1 MLYQKYLNYLNGRKI
16 LILGENGFLA
26 SRFKQWSEARQNPF
40 DFFSLR
46 NAIGK
51 ILNGGDENPITDK
64 IAQYDVVINTVANT
78 NTHATDGATI
88 LEQIALNY
96 AFAGT
101 LADFC
106 KKAKID
112 LCHISSACLYRS
124 GDNLREDAPICAD
137 SPYYCSKYLGDCLVA
152 ESNPDAIVL
161 RPRLFFDERKNPKN
175 LLDKLT
181 RYDILYYGLQSV
193 TSTDGLIAA
202 ALHLL
207 SQKERGI
214 FNVAEPDYLAFVN
227 YFEGKTYAVAGPN
240 VKFIELNLQKL
251 KDTGFEFEEDVF
263 SKMLKNYGGN

>member
-1 MLYQKYLNYLNGRKI
+1 M
-16 LILGENGFLA
+16 
-26 SRFKQWSEARQNPF
+26 
-40 DFFSLR
+40 
-46 NAIGK
+46 
-51 ILNGGDENPITDK
+51 
-64 IAQYDVVINTVANT
+64 
-78 NTHATDGATI
+78 
-88 LEQIALNY
+88 
-96 AFAGT
+96 
-101 LADFC
+101 
-106 KKAKID
+106 
-112 LCHISSACLYRS
+112 
-124 GDNLREDAPICAD
+124 
-137 SPYYCSKYLGDCLVA
+137 
-152 ESNPDAIVL
+152 
-161 RPRLFFDERKNPKN
+161 
-175 LLDKLT
+175 T